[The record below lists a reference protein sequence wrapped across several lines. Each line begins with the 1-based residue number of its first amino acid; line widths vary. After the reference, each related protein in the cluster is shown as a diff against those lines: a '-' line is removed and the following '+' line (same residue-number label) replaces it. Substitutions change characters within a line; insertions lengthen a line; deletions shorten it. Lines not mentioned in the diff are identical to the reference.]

1 MADARWVIESDFH
14 CGHPVGLMPGSSIR
28 HVRDSTRSAI
38 LMAVDDE
45 FGCDY
50 CADDQNRF
58 FGRVEQIASSEAEGS
73 LLLRCPRC
81 ASLYETYSPSAASY
95 CSAPIDPA

>member
-1 MADARWVIESDFH
+1 VN
-14 CGHPVGLMPGSSIR
+14 
-28 HVRDSTRSAI
+28 
-38 LMAVDDE
+38 DE

-58 FGRVEQIASSEAEGS
+58 FGHVEQIASSEVTGS

-81 ASLYETYSPSAASY
+81 ASLYEMPGGATTATRLTPDEACERFPGAL
-95 CSAPIDPA
+95 